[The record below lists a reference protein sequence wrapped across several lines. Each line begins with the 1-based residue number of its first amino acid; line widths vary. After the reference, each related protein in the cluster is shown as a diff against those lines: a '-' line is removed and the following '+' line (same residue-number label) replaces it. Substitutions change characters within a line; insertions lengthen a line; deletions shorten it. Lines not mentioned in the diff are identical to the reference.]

1 MEHSLKAS
9 LIETLKDREVIIW
22 GARMTGIGL
31 SRFMKINNLPNP
43 LGFVDSDPALQGKI
57 LNSVKILSPDKLKEF
72 KIKHPTLLIVI
83 AVALKEEDIINNIN
97 TLEFGEEDF
106 IVYSAY
112 CKDFYTI
119 DVVGSCNLRCPTCA
133 HGASGMESQ
142 MGMML
147 FEDFTEV
154 VEKAMRE
161 SEVISHIS
169 LYSWGEPLLHKDLD
183 KMITFLHEKG
193 IAVAISSNLSIKN
206 FENIEKM
213 IKAKPDY
220 LKISLSGFYQNA
232 YNDTHTGGDIRLVK
246 SNLYKIRYLMDK
258 IDSST
263 LVDVNYHLYKN
274 NSSTNLQKMEAL
286 CEELNFSLSTTYSLI
301 MPLERVLTHCRKQDT
316 PEIDTLNAK
325 LLVDMDEGIS
335 ASAGIAIR
343 ECPFKQNQVNINWD
357 LSVPVCCLVYNRN
370 QNTIVAKNYLQS
382 TLGQIN
388 AQKSKVDLCTECLHF
403 GLPAYNMGLN
413 KENWKRIADS
423 KECKEML

>member
-1 MEHSLKAS
+1 MEYSLKVS
-9 LIETLKDREVIIW
+9 LIETLKDRPVIIW

-57 LNSVKILSPDKLKEF
+57 LNSIKILSPDKIRELKIEN
-72 KIKHPTLLIVI
+72 PSLLIVI
-83 AVALKEEDIINNIN
+83 AVALKEEEIINNIK
-97 TLEFGEEDF
+97 TLGLSEEDF
-106 IVYSAY
+106 IVYSTY

-133 HGASGMESQ
+133 HGASGMESP
-142 MGMML
+142 MGMMP
-147 FEDFTEV
+147 FEDFQKV

-206 FENIEKM
+206 FDIIEKM
-213 IKAKPDY
+213 LKAKPDY
-220 LKISLSGFYQNA
+220 LKISLSGFYPNA

-246 SNLYKIRYLMDK
+246 SNLYKTRYLMDK

-274 NSSTNLQKMEAL
+274 NSGINLQRMKEL
-286 CEELNFSLSTTYSLI
+286 CEELDFSLSTTYSLI
-301 MPLERVLTHCRKQDT
+301 MPLERVLSHCKNQST
-316 PEIDTLNAK
+316 TEIELLNEK

-335 ASAGIAIR
+335 ASTGVEIR

-370 QNTIVAKNYLQS
+370 QDTIVAHNYLQS
-382 TLGQIN
+382 TLSQIN
-388 AQKSKVDLCTECLHF
+388 AQKSEVNLCTECIHF
-403 GLPAYNMGLN
+403 GLPAYNMGFN
-413 KENWKRIADS
+413 KETWKWIADS
-423 KECKEML
+423 KKCEELL